1 MPFISLHCRSLP
13 GNKCGQ
19 HQFFPHWL
27 SSYSTKL
34 PRHDRSN
41 WIDTAAGA
49 MRVLPSVVLRG
60 LSVPFLLTTS
70 KVSGCWLRNSPPPPP
85 PPLCQRG
92 RGFLPSTK
100 RHHVSHFY
108 PLSLSLHRL
117 INRTLSRGDNRAE
130 YTISHLPTFYT
141 VPPEWPLR
149 G

>member
-1 MPFISLHCRSLP
+1 MHFCTFLPCPKSGWKEVDYSSQKSIDFSGALRLHAV
-13 GNKCGQ
+13 
-19 HQFFPHWL
+19 
-27 SSYSTKL
+27 Y
-34 PRHDRSN
+34 
-41 WIDTAAGA
+41 
-49 MRVLPSVVLRG
+49 PSEFLRG
-60 LSVPFLLTTS
+60 PSVPFLLTTS
-70 KVSGCWLRNSPPPPP
+70 KVSGCWLRNRPPPPP

-108 PLSLSLHRL
+108 PLSLSLRRL